1 MSVISPDNL
10 PVGPFFS
17 PQSSLMIGP
26 PRLLESSNEFINV
39 LPDSRRSIC
48 RPDCGLLNES
58 RRQRLGCLILGCNTV
73 PKAQQ
78 EELGVESL
86 VNLFLFLFY
95 LFPTSLE
102 PFSLVECVLRFG
114 SKVIQTLLQGEIVFW
129 ELELGMEFFVDKTY
143 LLAMASLAMPNSV

>member
-26 PRLLESSNEFINV
+26 ARLLESSNEFINV

-58 RRQRLGCLILGCNTV
+58 RRQRLGCLILRCDTV

-78 EELGVESL
+78 EELGVKSL

-95 LFPTSLE
+95 LFPTSFE
-102 PFSLVECVLRFG
+102 SFNLVECILRFG
-114 SKVIQTLLQGEIVFW
+114 SKAPFFIRMTHLQTRQGQSSATC
-129 ELELGMEFFVDKTY
+129 LETRRCIG
-143 LLAMASLAMPNSV
+143 